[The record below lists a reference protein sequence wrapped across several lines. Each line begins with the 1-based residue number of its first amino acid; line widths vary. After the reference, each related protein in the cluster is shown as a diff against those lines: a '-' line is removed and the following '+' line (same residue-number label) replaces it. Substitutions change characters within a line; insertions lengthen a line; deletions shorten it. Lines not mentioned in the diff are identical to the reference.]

1 VDDCVVSIQ
10 SRVKIAGSELIC
22 SGVAQAK
29 PVNTSNCSEEANP
42 RRYPERMRWLIVLM
56 AVTLGAQVSEIAP
69 AHIHNGETLKLTAR
83 GQARKARLAGRTVE
97 LFPQEDGSSF
107 GLMPVPVLEKP
118 GVYNIEFLSD
128 SGVVLESRPI
138 RIENAHYPS
147 QNIVIAKAIAALKPS
162 PGEQQTVSAFR
173 TTVSPVRYW
182 KEPLHP
188 PVPGCL
194 TSLFGVQRLHNGK
207 PTGDFHAGVDQRGA
221 AGTPIH
227 PIAAGVVK
235 IVEKWNLRGGTVAVD
250 HGQGVESIY
259 LHMSGFVAKDGEHV
273 GIHDVLGYIGSTGRS
288 TGPHVHWTLYVNGV
302 PVNPGQWMALQACP
316 VASKRPRAK

>member
-1 VDDCVVSIQ
+1 
-10 SRVKIAGSELIC
+10 
-22 SGVAQAK
+22 
-29 PVNTSNCSEEANP
+29 
-42 RRYPERMRWLIVLM
+42 MRWLIVLM
-56 AVTLGAQVSEIAP
+56 AIGLEAQVFEIAP
-69 AHIHNGETLKLTAR
+69 AHVHNGETLKLTAR
-83 GQARKARLAGRTVE
+83 GPARKARLTGRTIE
-97 LFPQEDGSSF
+97 LFPQEDGSFF
-107 GLMPVPVLEKP
+107 GLMPIPVLEKP
-118 GVYNIEFLSD
+118 GVYDIEFLSE

-162 PGEQQTVSAFR
+162 PGEQQAVSAFR

-182 KEPLHP
+182 KEPLDP
-188 PVPGCL
+188 PVLGCL

-259 LHMSGFVAKDGEHV
+259 LHMSGFVAKEGEHV

-302 PVNPGQWMALQACP
+302 PVNPGQWMALHACP
-316 VASKRPRAK
+316 AAPKRPKAK